1 MAQEKIPKWYAGL
14 SKKHGKF
21 MDAIQE
27 LGKVVRLEGPLDDK
41 SAHLIQLA
49 AATTLRSEGAVHSHV
64 RRALKAGAKPDE
76 VYHSIILLT
85 STIGFPTVSA
95 ALSWAAD
102 VIGDK

>member
-41 SAHLIQLA
+41 TAHLIQLA